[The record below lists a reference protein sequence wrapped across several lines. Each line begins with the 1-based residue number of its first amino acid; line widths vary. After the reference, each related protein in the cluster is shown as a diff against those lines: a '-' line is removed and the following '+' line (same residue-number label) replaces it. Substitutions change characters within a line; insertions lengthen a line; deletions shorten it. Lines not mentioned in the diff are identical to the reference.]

1 MASVVVTICSAC
13 GAVKSAGTLS
23 CPRCNGRSD
32 TQASGTRRGP
42 RAEIIAPT
50 ATDADAS
57 ASQTVSTI
65 SSQDISIQTIS
76 GQSTRQEQEQAK
88 EYVYASIWRRFCAAV
103 FDALLAATILSPA
116 TILLLWVMEAYHS
129 EIGLSEYKSR
139 TAVGTAAVLL
149 WIVCFGLYCA
159 SAESSVHQA
168 TPGKRLLKLKVVSVS
183 HGRLSFQQASWRY
196 YAKFLSTFALLV
208 GFAIAFF
215 HSRKQSLHDM
225 IAGTLVVR
233 SE

>member
-1 MASVVVTICSAC
+1 MTHSSARQ
-13 GAVKSAGTLS
+13 AALS
-23 CPRCNGRSD
+23 QPILRED
-32 TQASGTRRGP
+32 
-42 RAEIIAPT
+42 
-50 ATDADAS
+50 
-57 ASQTVSTI
+57 
-65 SSQDISIQTIS
+65 
-76 GQSTRQEQEQAK
+76 
-88 EYVYASIWRRFCAAV
+88 VYAPIWRRFCAGL
-103 FDALLAATILSPA
+103 FDVLLASAILLPA
-116 TILLLWVMEAYHS
+116 TVLLVWVMEAYHS

-168 TPGKRLLKLKVVSVS
+168 TPGKRLLKLKVISLS
-183 HGRLSFQQASWRY
+183 HGRLSFQQATGRY
-196 YAKFLSTFALLV
+196 YAKFLSTFALLA
-208 GFAIAFF
+208 GFAIAIF

>member
-1 MASVVVTICSAC
+1 MASVVVTVCSAC
-13 GAVKSAGTLS
+13 GSVKSAGTLS
-23 CPRCNGRSD
+23 CPRCSN
-32 TQASGTRRGP
+32 TPASGSRRGP
-42 RAEIIAPT
+42 RAEVIAPK

-57 ASQTVSTI
+57 VSQTI
-65 SSQDISIQTIS
+65 SS
-76 GQSTRQEQEQAK
+76 QSTRQEQAQESEKEK
-88 EYVYASIWRRFCAAV
+88 EYVYASIWRRFCAAL
-103 FDALLAATILSPA
+103 FDALLASAILSPA
-116 TILLLWVMEAYHS
+116 TILLIWVMEAYHS

-139 TAVGTAAVLL
+139 TAMGTAAVLL

-168 TPGKRLLKLKVVSVS
+168 TPGKRLLKLKVVSTS

-208 GFAIAFF
+208 GFAMAFF